1 MVLCWECSQDYLKHT
16 GKTAKPSI
24 KLLLKN
30 RLTMVQKGDLMFAF
44 QKLKIYQLSKEL
56 VLYNYKLVKKF
67 PVEEKYALVQQM
79 NRAAVSIPSNIAE
92 GTSRRSKKDKAHFI
106 NISYGS
112 LMELICQMEIALEL
126 NYISDNEFDDFSKM
140 ARNLAVKM
148 SNFQKAI
155 A

>member
-1 MVLCWECSQDYLKHT
+1 
-16 GKTAKPSI
+16 
-24 KLLLKN
+24 
-30 RLTMVQKGDLMFAF
+30 MVQKGDLMFAF